1 MLNFQVLDISFADFA
16 SLQLCGDNRGLF
28 PDPSDCGYFFDCT
41 TYYAVRLRCAPGT
54 FFNDVTK
61 ECDFP
66 ENVPRCEKQLYGE
79 SKNNYNLDGVVDP
92 NEVIIVNSGK
102 EKGTPKSDIP
112 NETKLR
118 QKEQKET
125 TQTNAEGIVITNRA
139 KGVHDPFCYG
149 KTIGNYPDP
158 EFCEYFFQCS
168 FTLSRRQKCAP
179 GTVFNPNSQMC
190 DFPSQVAGCANKS
203 RKSLL
208 VSKLMKH
215 GSLRTVILQPPPP
228 PPPTTTPSYSSK
240 EVTTS
245 EDSPLEQFSTTTP
258 KIQTETKKP
267 LEQKLSQ
274 SKVEPAKV
282 VTTDSQ
288 KEEKKPEK
296 KDTIFKEMTISLF
309 RTGLRNFL
317 LRDVIRNNGGHR
329 AVVKETTTTTTTT
342 TTKTTTQPTSTRKV
356 RSTQS
361 VPTVNPTKISARI
374 QQTNSKDS
382 QPQPFV
388 LTERNIVVSDY
399 MNMDLSNPKQMGVT
413 VFPMSTSLNLEITT
427 VGNIQTSKP
436 NTVDNAL
443 EEAGTI
449 VSKASIEKILGSAPA
464 PPLDTFSVHVDGNGQ
479 ARKIPLI
486 ETGDINGDFGSDKG
500 ILSSVGDTYNSLT
513 KDQSLRASIAAKL
526 KALKYLSSFIK
537 SERLNQIFQ
546 DTLRKSQLMNKM
558 SKKSR
563 NIFRNSSRTEK
574 TVHYPRLIVVTSM
587 GSGDAN
593 RKLLEKFE
601 VGLTSKHQNS
611 IM

>member
-1 MLNFQVLDISFADFA
+1 MLNFKVFDNSFSDFA
-16 SLQLCGDNRGLF
+16 SLKLCGDNRGLF

-54 FFNDVTK
+54 FFNGDTR

-79 SKNNYNLDGVVDP
+79 SKNNYNLDGVIDP
-92 NEVIIVNSGK
+92 NEIIIVNSGK
-102 EKGTPKSDIP
+102 EEGTLKSDIP
-112 NETKLR
+112 NETKST
-118 QKEQKET
+118 QKE

-168 FTLSRRQKCAP
+168 VTLSRRQKCAP
-179 GTVFNPNSQMC
+179 GTVFNPNSKMC
-190 DFPSQVAGCANKS
+190 DFPSQVAGCANKP
-203 RKSLL
+203 KKNLF
-208 VSKLMKH
+208 VSKLKKY
-215 GSLRTVILQPPPP
+215 GGLRTVILQPPPP
-228 PPPTTTPSYSSK
+228 PLPSTTPSYSSK
-240 EVTTS
+240 EVITS
-245 EDSPLEQFSTTTP
+245 EDSPIEQFSSTTP
-258 KIQTETKKP
+258 KVETETKKP
-267 LEQKLSQ
+267 LEQNLSQ
-274 SKVEPAKV
+274 NKVEPAKV
-282 VTTDSQ
+282 VAKDFQ
-288 KEEKKPEK
+288 KEKKKPEK
-296 KDTIFKEMTISLF
+296 KNTIFQERTISLF

-342 TTKTTTQPTSTRKV
+342 TTQPTSTRKV
-356 RSTQS
+356 RSTES
-361 VPTVNPTKISARI
+361 LPTVNPTKLPARI
-374 QQTNSKDS
+374 QQTKSKDS
-382 QPQPFV
+382 KPQPYV
-388 LTERNIVVSDY
+388 LTERNVVVSDY

-413 VFPMSTSLNLEITT
+413 VFPMSTSLNLESTN
-427 VGNIQTSKP
+427 VRDIQTSKP
-436 NTVDNAL
+436 NTVDDAL
-443 EEAGTI
+443 EEAGNI
-449 VSKASIEKILGSAPA
+449 VSKASIEKILASAPA
-464 PPLDTFSVHVDGNGQ
+464 PPLDTYSVHVDGNGQ

-500 ILSSVGDTYNSLT
+500 ILSSVGDTYNGLT
-513 KDQSLRASIAAKL
+513 KDQSLSASIAAKL

-537 SERLNQIFQ
+537 SERLNQIFR
-546 DTLRKSQLMNKM
+546 DTLRKSQLMSKI